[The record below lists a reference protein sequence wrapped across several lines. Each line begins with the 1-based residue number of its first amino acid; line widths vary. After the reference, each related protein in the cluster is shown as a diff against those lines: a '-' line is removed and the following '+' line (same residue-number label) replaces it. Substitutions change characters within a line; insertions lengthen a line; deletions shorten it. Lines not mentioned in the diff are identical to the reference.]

1 MFSHYSPVYA
11 AEGGPG
17 VSLPTI
23 PEALISDECANVM
36 SIVLASR
43 DKEGKAR
50 WVLADSQ
57 GQVYAEAENP
67 AELGDWLADYLDTLG
82 RMSDRGE
89 L

>member
-1 MFSHYSPVYA
+1 MFSHYSARYA

-17 VSLPTI
+17 VTLPTI
-23 PEALISDECANVM
+23 PEAMIADETANVM
-36 SIVLASR
+36 SIVFA
-43 DKEGKAR
+43 GAGR

-67 AELGDWLADYLDTLG
+67 AELGDWLTEYLDTLG
-82 RMSDRGE
+82 QMVERGE